1 MPWDFNCLLFQQLHN
16 KYFAHFEHSAFCNW
30 ILHIWNG
37 FYTWFWQ
44 SGNESRWFLSKKNE
58 KKTLLELETPPHHG
72 KFHQKIPFAFSDC
85 LPNQGSIHIF
95 YKVLSE
101 FKVTDMRGLWSYLNP
116 IKMWTNSEKQLS
128 SHCQA
133 ESAPQ
138 PLSSAFFNI
147 EISNSTKSSNVTKF
161 VLASLTDKVT
171 SV

>member
-1 MPWDFNCLLFQQLHN
+1 M
-16 KYFAHFEHSAFCNW
+16 K
-30 ILHIWNG
+30 
-37 FYTWFWQ
+37 
-44 SGNESRWFLSKKNE
+44 
-58 KKTLLELETPPHHG
+58 KKTYWNSRPPPHHG

-85 LPNQGSIHIF
+85 FPNQGSIHIF

-161 VLASLTDKVT
+161 VLASLTAKVT
-171 SV
+171 SVKFQQNQWASYRVTRPGNEQTSDSGPIKIIVGDQLAEIP